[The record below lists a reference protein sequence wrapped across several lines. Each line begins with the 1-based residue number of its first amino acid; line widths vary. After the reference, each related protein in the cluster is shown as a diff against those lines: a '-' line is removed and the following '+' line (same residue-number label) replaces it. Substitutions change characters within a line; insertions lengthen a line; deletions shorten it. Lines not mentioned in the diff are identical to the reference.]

1 MLSKYKNKIRLIITI
16 LIVIFFVWFLILS
29 PIISFKMA
37 EAKMLESAKRY
48 YELNSYDLPTGTR
61 VKTLT
66 LQDLYYKK
74 YIKNDIYIPY
84 TKTPCDLKESW
95 VKVRRENEN
104 YKYYVNLKCGPMVSS
119 VDNKGPDIKL
129 NGDSEIVVSK
139 GDSYKEL
146 GVLSVVDNKDGKLD
160 VKNVNIDGKVNTN
173 EVGEYYISYSAFD
186 NLKNKT
192 EVKRKVIV
200 KEILKDT
207 VKKITNNGYFTGEDN
222 NYIRLSSMMFRI
234 IGIDND
240 NVKAVA
246 EEDVSFI
253 NYDGI
258 DDWLEN
264 YYYNQFSD
272 NSKKYLVKNKYCNM
286 DITDTTLDT
295 LECSKFTDERYFY
308 IPSIVDIN
316 KTKEEDLSFIS
327 NSDTFT
333 WLANARDKD
342 NAYIIGNVDAE
353 SSKKFDVENKSFN
366 YGIRPVITI
375 KGDSEILSG
384 DGSSD
389 NPYSFKDIK
398 KGKHGDSLNT
408 RYTGEYVWFSN
419 SLWRIISKE
428 ENGPTKIISND
439 SFGDEGGEL
448 KFIDINDTKIYNP
461 DKSSSVGYMINNK
474 VIKYLDDKYLDKFTL
489 EVPIYKKDINYKK
502 EEKVK
507 KYSNIKVSS
516 PNLYEMFSSGGS
528 NYWVINSSKDNNY
541 GVAISYYNKIYN
553 GKFETYNYGV
563 KPVIYLKKSVEI
575 VEGDGSREKPYTIDK

>member
-207 VKKITNNGYFTGEDN
+207 VK
-222 NYIRLSSMMFRI
+222 
-234 IGIDND
+234 
-240 NVKAVA
+240 
-246 EEDVSFI
+246 
-253 NYDGI
+253 
-258 DDWLEN
+258 
-264 YYYNQFSD
+264 
-272 NSKKYLVKNKYCNM
+272 
-286 DITDTTLDT
+286 
-295 LECSKFTDERYFY
+295 
-308 IPSIVDIN
+308 
-316 KTKEEDLSFIS
+316 
-327 NSDTFT
+327 
-333 WLANARDKD
+333 
-342 NAYIIGNVDAE
+342 
-353 SSKKFDVENKSFN
+353 
-366 YGIRPVITI
+366 
-375 KGDSEILSG
+375 
-384 DGSSD
+384 
-389 NPYSFKDIK
+389 
-398 KGKHGDSLNT
+398 
-408 RYTGEYVWFSN
+408 
-419 SLWRIISKE
+419 
-428 ENGPTKIISND
+428 
-439 SFGDEGGEL
+439 
-448 KFIDINDTKIYNP
+448 
-461 DKSSSVGYMINNK
+461 
-474 VIKYLDDKYLDKFTL
+474 
-489 EVPIYKKDINYKK
+489 
-502 EEKVK
+502 
-507 KYSNIKVSS
+507 
-516 PNLYEMFSSGGS
+516 
-528 NYWVINSSKDNNY
+528 
-541 GVAISYYNKIYN
+541 
-553 GKFETYNYGV
+553 
-563 KPVIYLKKSVEI
+563 
-575 VEGDGSREKPYTIDK
+575 